1 MKTIKVINMKKKKI
15 EHALANDGNF
25 LSFLG
30 EAARSDEYRRLKETQ
45 TKARKVHPAREMLY
59 DYVLGWLNE
68 ADTVKVRKHISF
80 CGECAD
86 EVLKIMQIEDDL
98 EEESV
103 KWVSE
108 PEEDEREEDDVET
121 VATAVTVAPE
131 LSVSVSKIA
140 ANLIIWTSKVWEPK
154 WAGQLVTASDIP
166 QQEKTFMLNY
176 GQIKF
181 SCHWKPSYEN
191 IPAYIQLS
199 WRAKISIR
207 CELWARFVNPETHKM
222 LSEIRLG
229 TSFEGKNI
237 FTSDKLGFDPSTER
251 WSVSLILSK
260 VSR

>member
-1 MKTIKVINMKKKKI
+1 MKKKKI

-30 EAARSDEYRRLKETQ
+30 EAARSDRYRQLKEKQAET
-45 TKARKVHPAREMLY
+45 RKGHPSREMLC
-59 DYVLGWLNE
+59 DYALGWLNE
-68 ADTVKVRKHISF
+68 ADTMKVRKHIAF
-80 CGECAD
+80 CGDCAD
-86 EVLKIMQIEDDL
+86 EALKIMQIEDEL
-98 EEESV
+98 EEDV
-103 KWVSE
+103 AAAAVS
-108 PEEDEREEDDVET
+108 
-121 VATAVTVAPE
+121 A
-131 LSVSVSKIA
+131 SKIA
-140 ANLIIWTSKVWEPK
+140 AALIIWTSELWKPK

-199 WRAKISIR
+199 WRAKITIR
-207 CELWARFVNPETHKM
+207 CELWARFVNPESNKM

-229 TSFEGKNI
+229 TSLEGKNI

-260 VSR
+260 ISR